1 MMSFSKAVKGF
12 CSTPLKLHTIE
23 SAWETEF
30 GEKMTDL
37 DTAMF
42 SKHFTIEETYNS
54 IQKVLYVIFKHIEN
68 IILSLVWIWIN

>member
-1 MMSFSKAVKGF
+1 MSFSNAVKGF
-12 CSTPLKLHTIE
+12 CSTPSKLHTIE

-37 DTAMF
+37 DTGMF
-42 SKHFTIEETYNS
+42 SKHFTVEETYNN
-54 IQKVLYVIFKHIEN
+54 IQKVLYVIFMHIEN